1 MIKTITILILTLFCV
16 ISSPLLAEEKL
27 TISGY
32 IKDKANGEGMI
43 GASVYVREAQAG
55 TVTNAYGFYSLTL
68 PRGNYTLLFRS
79 LGYNDYETT
88 LNLSDNVR
96 LDVELAEETLQMEEV
111 VVSAERVDQ
120 NVTSMEMSVSKL
132 DVKTLKRMPAFLGEV
147 DVIRSILLLPGV
159 STVGEGASGFNVRG
173 GGVDQNLIL
182 LDESPVYN
190 SSHLFGFFSVFNP
203 DAVKDVKLMKGGIP
217 AQYGGRL
224 SSLLDV
230 RMKEGNYKEFGGTA
244 GIGTVSSRVAVE
256 GPIVKEKGSFIVA
269 GRRSYAD
276 LFLKLSPDT
285 ALRQNQA
292 FFYDFSA
299 KANYKFNEKNTL
311 FLSGYWGRDKFI
323 FQDIFEM
330 GWGNRTG
337 TIRWN
342 HLFSERL
349 FANFT
354 GIVSDYDYLLGS
366 DLGTFKFT
374 WESSIVNVSP
384 KVDLSYFISTN
395 HTLNFGASTIFYTF
409 DPGKITTKENSV
421 VNNIYVEKHKADEY
435 AAYVDHEWK
444 ISPRLSTQYGVR
456 LSAFAYKGPR
466 DVYTYLEGA
475 LGEARDKDKTITYAK
490 GEYIKVFPNLEPR
503 ISFNYSIDTE
513 SSLKLSYNRM
523 VQYVHLISNT
533 TASSP
538 LDVWWPST
546 NNTAPEYADQIA
558 LGYFKNFNDNTY
570 ETSVEVYYK
579 EMRNQLDY
587 INGADLL
594 LNPYLEGQLLYNGL
608 GRSYGSEFYVKKNK
622 GNLTGWVSYTLSKT
636 ERKFE
641 ALNKGEWYNAK
652 YDKTHNLA
660 VVGIY
665 EINPRWAVSTNF
677 TYSTGVVT
685 TFPNG
690 GYEFEGVKIPH
701 NTEDKR
707 NNYRVP
713 AYHRL
718 DLGATLTPRKNE
730 GRSWQSNWV
739 FSVYNVYARKNAFSI
754 YFRES
759 EEVPNKTEAVR
770 LAILGT
776 FVPAVTYNIT
786 F

>member
-1 MIKTITILILTLFCV
+1 MTKLFTKAWLIILATIMTQILY
-16 ISSPLLAEEKL
+16 AEEKL

-43 GASVYVREAQAG
+43 GATVYVREAEAG

-68 PRGNYTLLFRS
+68 PRGTYTLLFRS
-79 LGYNDYETT
+79 LGYVNHETT
-88 LNLSDNVR
+88 VALTANIR
-96 LDVELAEETLQMEEV
+96 LDVELSEETTKMKEV
-111 VVSAERVDQ
+111 VVTAERVDQ
-120 NVTSMEMSVSKL
+120 NVTGMEMSVNRV
-132 DVKTLKRMPAFLGEV
+132 DVKTLQRMPALLGEV
-147 DVIRSILLLPGV
+147 DVIRSIQLLPGV

-230 RMKEGNYKEFGGTA
+230 RMKEGNYKEFAGTA
-244 GIGTVSSRVAVE
+244 GIGTVSSRGAIE
-256 GPIVKEKGSFIVA
+256 GPIVKDKGSFIVA

-276 LFLKLSPDT
+276 LFLKLSADT
-285 ALRQNQA
+285 TLRNNQA
-292 FFYDFSA
+292 FFYDLSA
-299 KANYKFNEKNTL
+299 KTNYKINDKNTVY
-311 FLSGYWGRDKFI
+311 LSGYWGRDKFI

-330 GWGNRTG
+330 GWGNKTG

-354 GIVSDYDYLLGS
+354 GVVSDYDYLLGS
-366 DLGTFKFT
+366 DLGTARFT
-374 WESSIVNVSP
+374 WESSIVNISP
-384 KVDLSYFISTN
+384 KVDLSYFINTN
-395 HTLNFGASTIFYTF
+395 HTLSFGASSIFYTF
-409 DPGKITTKENSV
+409 DPGKITTKENSIIS
-421 VNNIYVEKHKADEY
+421 NINVEKHKADEY

-444 ISPRLSTQYGVR
+444 ISPRLSTQYGLR

-466 DVYTYLEGA
+466 TVYEYEDGE
-475 LGEARDKDKTITYAK
+475 LGKSKILVGQKIYNK
-490 GEYIKVFPNLEPR
+490 GEYIKVYPNLEPR
-503 ISFNYSIDTE
+503 ISFNYSIDSE
-513 SSLKLSYNRM
+513 SSIKGSYNRM
-523 VQYVHLISNT
+523 VQYIHLISNT

-546 NNTAPEYADQIA
+546 TNVEPEYADQVA
-558 LGYFKNFNDNTY
+558 LGYFRNFKDNTY

-579 EMRNQLDY
+579 NMHNQLDY

-594 LNPYLEGQLLYNGL
+594 LNNYLESQLLVGI
-608 GRSYGSEFYVKKNK
+608 GRAYGAEFFVKKNK
-622 GNLTGWVSYTLSKT
+622 GNLTGWISYTLSKT
-636 ERKFE
+636 ERKFD
-641 ALNKGEWYNAK
+641 AINNGEWYRAK

-665 EINPRWAVSTNF
+665 ELNPQWALSSNF
-677 TYSTGVVT
+677 TYSTGVTT
-685 TFPNG
+685 TFPDG
-690 GYEFEGVKIPH
+690 RYEYDGVIVPH
-701 NTEDKR
+701 NTNGER

-718 DLGATLTPRKNE
+718 DIAATLTPKKNE
-730 GRSWQSNWV
+730 GRSWKSNWV
-739 FSVYNVYARKNAFSI
+739 FSVYNLYNRKNAFSI
-754 YFRES
+754 YFRQNEDN
-759 EEVPNKTEAVR
+759 PNQTEAVR

-776 FVPAVTYNIT
+776 FVPAVTYNIS